1 MTIEI
6 HKVKIDGKTMTLK
19 FMEQFRFQSFIDSLI
34 DWVKREGLDLD
45 CKQVSER
52 YQVHCRIPLATMHEL
67 VLRKCKREASAMH
80 SRDDIKDMAR
90 RLTMGAES
98 PVVWQQQS
106 GELCIDTCRGL
117 SDNLAA
123 LKQELLDSDPFSL
136 SHNNNYLLKEML
148 EAYQS
153 RCEQAPMVY
162 V

>member
-1 MTIEI
+1 MIEI
-6 HKVKIDGKTMTLK
+6 HKVRIDGKTMTLK
-19 FMEQFRFQSFIDSLI
+19 FMEQFRFQNFIDSFI
-34 DWVKREGLDLD
+34 DWVKHEGLDLD
-45 CKQVSER
+45 SKQVSER
-52 YQVHCRIPLATMHEL
+52 YQVHCRIPLATMNEL

-98 PVVWQQQS
+98 PVVWQQQG

-117 SDNLAA
+117 SDILAA
-123 LKQELLDSDPFSL
+123 LKQELLDSDSFSL
-136 SHNNNYLLKEML
+136 SHNNNYLLKEIL

-153 RCEQAPMVY
+153 RCQQAPMVY